1 MTFVRLR
8 RPKLFRETDRLLRS
22 RSMLKSDVRALPNGD
37 RRPAGMFLSLCVRKG
52 LGDMPILALRPLV
65 ITGEQSY
72 SIPDCD

>member
-1 MTFVRLR
+1 
-8 RPKLFRETDRLLRS
+8 
-22 RSMLKSDVRALPNGD
+22 MLKSDVRALPNGD
-37 RRPAGMFLSLCVRKG
+37 RRPAGMFLSLYVRKG